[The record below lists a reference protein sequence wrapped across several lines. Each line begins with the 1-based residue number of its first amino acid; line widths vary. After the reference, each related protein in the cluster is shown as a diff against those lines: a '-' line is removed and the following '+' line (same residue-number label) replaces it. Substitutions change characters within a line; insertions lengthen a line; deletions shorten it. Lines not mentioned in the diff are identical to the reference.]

1 MIIKGKLVRAMRAL
15 IGYNLLALSRKTTN
29 KVFIKPEGMSLK
41 LTTSLSQR
49 LVLTP
54 QLRQRIEMLQMTT
67 LELSDLIQQQLLE
80 NPVLEEVATQ
90 EEARELAEK
99 ILDHLASADPGAA
112 PDQPQIEASEPEL
125 GSPSSNGSGDS
136 EVLSQT
142 YAESDGDAERGD
154 GEPLASADLSE
165 DSVGDELVGEEA
177 ARDAFEEIDFGR
189 EFQDYLDPGYKTQ
202 EIEYKEKDAPTFEQ
216 FLTRAPSLADHL
228 EWQLHMSPIEGDV
241 CDAAISVIGNLD
253 ADGRLNATNEEIA
266 AMGGWTEEIV
276 EKARQAVMHLDPIGC
291 GARDVR
297 ECLLVQLEVRGESD
311 RLAAGLIS
319 DHLSDLQQHKLPHL
333 AKQIGSDVD
342 TLLSELQFIRT
353 LDPYPGRR
361 YSSEEPILISP
372 EIYIEKLDEGDE
384 DYVIYFSDDGSPRLR
399 VSQQYQQ
406 MLGKSDV
413 SNETKSFIREKMRSA
428 VDLLRN
434 IEHRRQTIYKVVESI
449 VHRQRD
455 FLDKGVQYIKPMM
468 LKDIAE
474 DIGMHLSTVSR
485 VVNRKYA
492 HTPQGV
498 IELRRFF
505 TEGMMNEDGEEV
517 STRIIKLKI
526 KKLIEEEDSH
536 SPITDDQVVKIL
548 IKDGIKLS
556 RRTVAKY
563 RDQMSIP
570 GSRERRAVV

>member
-1 MIIKGKLVRAMRAL
+1 
-15 IGYNLLALSRKTTN
+15 
-29 KVFIKPEGMSLK
+29 MSLK

-80 NPVLEEVATQ
+80 NPVLEEVPSQ
-90 EEARELAEK
+90 EEVQELAEK
-99 ILDHLASADPGAA
+99 VLDHLASSDS
-112 PDQPQIEASEPEL
+112 EASFGEAPEP
-125 GSPSSNGSGDS
+125 GSPPTNGSGD
-136 EVLSQT
+136 
-142 YAESDGDAERGD
+142 AEALASIAAAAEGDIGEAAPAGEGGEEGD
-154 GEPLASADLSE
+154 GG
-165 DSVGDELVGEEA
+165 VDES
-177 ARDAFEEIDFGR
+177 RDAFEEIDFGR

-202 EIEYKEKDAPTFEQ
+202 EIEYKEDAPTFEQ
-216 FLTRAPSLADHL
+216 FLTRPPSLADHL
-228 EWQLHMSPIEGDV
+228 EWQLNMSTL
-241 CDAAISVIGNLD
+241 DAELLDPAICVIGNLN
-253 ADGRLNATNEEIA
+253 ADGRLGATNEEMA
-266 AMGGWTEEIV
+266 AMEKVSEEAI
-276 EKARQAVMHLDPIGC
+276 EKARQVVMRLDPVGC
-291 GARDVR
+291 GARDVK
-297 ECLLVQLEVRGESD
+297 ECLLVQLEVLGESD
-311 RLAAGLIS
+311 RLASKLIS
-319 DHLSDLQQHKLPHL
+319 EHFADLQQHKLPHL
-333 AKQIGSDVD
+333 SKQIGVEVEA
-342 TLLSELQFIRT
+342 LLEELQFIRT

-372 EIYIEKLDEGDE
+372 EIYIEKLEEGDDE
-384 DYVIYFSDDGSPRLR
+384 YVIYFADDGSPRLR
-399 VSQQYQQ
+399 VSAQYQQ
-406 MLGKSDV
+406 MLSQGV

-449 VHRQRD
+449 VQRQKD
-455 FLDKGVQYIKPMM
+455 FLDHGVQHIKPMM

-505 TEGMMNEDGEEV
+505 TEGMMNEDGEEI
-517 STRIIKLKI
+517 STRIIKLQI

-536 SPITDDQVVKIL
+536 NPITDDQVVKIL
-548 IKDGIKLS
+548 AKDGIKLS

-563 RDQMSIP
+563 RDQMQIP

>member
-1 MIIKGKLVRAMRAL
+1 
-15 IGYNLLALSRKTTN
+15 
-29 KVFIKPEGMSLK
+29 MSVK

-67 LELSDLIQQQLLE
+67 LELTDLIQQQLLE
-80 NPVLEEVATQ
+80 NPVLEEVHSQ
-90 EEARELAEK
+90 EEVQELAEK
-99 ILDHLASADPGAA
+99 ILDHKAADAA
-112 PDQPQIEASEPEL
+112 NSFDIAASEPEGGDL
-125 GSPSSNGSGDS
+125 NGSPANG
-136 EVLSQT
+136 L
-142 YAESDGDAERGD
+142 GDADALQIYGEAGGVDAGALGD
-154 GEPLASADLSE
+154 AASSTDA
-165 DSVGDELVGEEA
+165 GEEMGA
-177 ARDAFEEIDFGR
+177 DEASRDSFEEIDFGR

-202 EIEYKEKDAPTFEQ
+202 EFEYKEDGPTFEQ
-216 FLTRAPSLADHL
+216 FLTRSPSLAEHL
-228 EWQLHMSPIEGDV
+228 EFQLHVSPIEGAV
-241 CDAAISVIGNLD
+241 CDVAECVIGNLD
-253 ADGRLNATNEEIA
+253 SDGRLNATNEEIA
-266 AMGGWTEEIV
+266 AMGGWSEEVV
-276 EKARQAVMHLDPIGC
+276 EEARQAVMQLEPVGC

-297 ECLLVQLEVRGESD
+297 ECLLVQLRARGEGD
-311 RLAAGLIS
+311 RFAAQLIGE
-319 DHLSDLQQHKLPHL
+319 HLSDLQQHKLPNL
-333 AKQIGSDVD
+333 AKQLNVSVEA
-342 TLLSELQFIRT
+342 LLEELKVIRT

-361 YSSEEPILISP
+361 YSSDEPILISP
-372 EIYIEKLDEGDE
+372 EIYIEKLDD
-384 DYVIYFSDDGSPRLR
+384 DYVIYFADDGSPRLR
-399 VSQQYQQ
+399 ISSNYQQ
-406 MLGKSDV
+406 MLSQQ
-413 SNETKSFIREKMRSA
+413 ETSKETRDFIKDKMRSA

-434 IEHRRQTIYKVVESI
+434 IEHRRQTIYKVVECI
-449 VHRQRD
+449 VQRQRE

-505 TEGMMNEDGEEV
+505 TEGMMNEEGEEV

-536 SPITDDQVVKIL
+536 NPITDDQIVKIL

-570 GSRERRAVV
+570 GSRERRAPV

>member
-1 MIIKGKLVRAMRAL
+1 
-15 IGYNLLALSRKTTN
+15 
-29 KVFIKPEGMSLK
+29 MSLK

-67 LELSDLIQQQLLE
+67 LELTDLIQQQLLE

-90 EEARELAEK
+90 EEAQELAEK
-99 ILDHLASADPGAA
+99 ILDHLTSADPGAT
-112 PDQPQIEASEPEL
+112 PEQQPVEAAEPEM
-125 GSPSSNGSGDS
+125 GSPSANGSGDTGSLPQITGEGES
-136 EVLSQT
+136 ESET
-142 YAESDGDAERGD
+142 AEAAGAEA
-154 GEPLASADLSE
+154 GEETA
-165 DSVGDELVGEEA
+165 GDEANLDEA
-177 ARDAFEEIDFGR
+177 SRDAFEEIDFGR

-202 EIEYKEKDAPTFEQ
+202 EIEYKEDAPTFEQ
-216 FLTRAPSLADHL
+216 FLTRPPSLADHL
-228 EWQLHMSPIEGDV
+228 EWQLHMSPIEEEV
-241 CDAAISVIGNLD
+241 CDAAVSVIGNLD

-266 AMGGWTEEIV
+266 AMGGWSEELV
-276 EKARQAVMHLDPIGC
+276 EKARQAVLRLDPVGC
-291 GARDVR
+291 GARDVK
-297 ECLLVQLEVRGESD
+297 ECLLVQLELGGASD
-311 RLAAGLIS
+311 RLAVRLIS
-319 DHLSDLQQHKLPHL
+319 EHLAELQQHKLPHL
-333 AKQIGSDVD
+333 AKQIGVDVD
-342 TLLSELQFIRT
+342 TLLTELQFIRT

-361 YSSEEPILISP
+361 YSSEEPVLIAP
-372 EIYIEKLDEGDE
+372 EIYIEKLDENDQE
-384 DYVIYFSDDGSPRLR
+384 YIIYFADDGSPRLR

-406 MLGKSDV
+406 MLGQSDV

-449 VHRQRD
+449 VHRQQD

-505 TEGMMNEDGEEV
+505 TEGMMNEDGEEI

-548 IKDGIKLS
+548 AKDGIKLS

>member
-1 MIIKGKLVRAMRAL
+1 
-15 IGYNLLALSRKTTN
+15 
-29 KVFIKPEGMSLK
+29 MSLK

-67 LELSDLIQQQLLE
+67 LELTDLIQQQLLE

-99 ILDHLASADPGAA
+99 ILDHLSSDAGAGQEQTPIDVA
-112 PDQPQIEASEPEL
+112 EPEI
-125 GSPSSNGSGDS
+125 GTPSSNGSGDAEALS
-136 EVLSQT
+136 ASYTADEAETEGGTSSAEATDESVGSDEV
-142 YAESDGDAERGD
+142 ESD
-154 GEPLASADLSE
+154 AS
-165 DSVGDELVGEEA
+165 
-177 ARDAFEEIDFGR
+177 RDPFEEIDFGR

-202 EIEYKEKDAPTFEQ
+202 EIEYKEDAPTFEQ
-216 FLTRAPSLADHL
+216 FLTRPPSLAEHL
-228 EWQLHMSPIEGDV
+228 EWQLHMNPNSEEV
-241 CDAAISVIGNLD
+241 CDAAICVIGNLN
-253 ADGRLNATNEEIA
+253 ADGRLSAADEEIA
-266 AMGGWTEEIV
+266 AMGPWLPEIV
-276 EKARQAVMHLDPIGC
+276 EQARQAVMRLDPVGC

-297 ECLLVQLEVRGESD
+297 ECLLVQLEVRGEQD
-311 RLAAGLIS
+311 RLATRLIS
-319 DHLSDLQQHKLPHL
+319 DHLSDLQQHKLPNL
-333 AKQIGSDVD
+333 SKQTGIDVD
-342 TLLSELQFIRT
+342 TLLAELQVIRT

-361 YSSEEPILISP
+361 YSSEEPILITP
-372 EIYIEKLDEGDE
+372 EIYIEKLEE
-384 DYVIYFSDDGSPRLR
+384 DDQDYIIYFGDDGSPRLR
-399 VSQQYQQ
+399 ISQQYQQ
-406 MLGKSDV
+406 MLGQTGV
-413 SNETKSFIREKMRSA
+413 SNETKSFIREKVRSA

-449 VHRQRD
+449 VHRQKD
-455 FLDKGVQYIKPMM
+455 FLDKGVEYIKPMM

-505 TEGMMNEDGEEV
+505 TEGMMNEDGEEI

-526 KKLIEEEDSH
+526 KKLIEEEDTH
-536 SPITDDQVVKIL
+536 NPITDDQVVKIL
-548 IKDGIKLS
+548 AKDGIRLS

-563 RDQMSIP
+563 RDQMQIP

>member
-1 MIIKGKLVRAMRAL
+1 
-15 IGYNLLALSRKTTN
+15 
-29 KVFIKPEGMSLK
+29 MSLK

-54 QLRQRIEMLQMTT
+54 QLRQRIEMLQMTS
-67 LELSDLIQQQLLE
+67 LELTDLIQQQLLE
-80 NPVLEEVATQ
+80 NPVLEEVPSQ
-90 EEARELAEK
+90 EEVREIAEK
-99 ILDHLASADPGAA
+99 VLDHLASSDAA
-112 PDQPQIEASEPEL
+112 NTFDE
-125 GSPSSNGSGDS
+125 SGGG
-136 EVLSQT
+136 E
-142 YAESDGDAERGD
+142 
-154 GEPLASADLSE
+154 GEPSLAATNGAGDPDIVSTLPQSGEGSDLGDVVGAGEHLEGTGEGLGE
-165 DSVGDELVGEEA
+165 DGAGDEA
-177 ARDAFEEIDFGR
+177 PRDPFEEIDFGR

-202 EIEYKEKDAPTFEQ
+202 EIEYKEDAPTFEQ
-216 FLTRAPSLADHL
+216 FLTRPPSLAEHL
-228 EWQLHMSPIEGDV
+228 EWQLNMSSVEANV
-241 CDAAISVIGNLD
+241 KDAAIAVVGNLD
-253 ADGRLNATNEEIA
+253 ADGRLNAFNEEIA
-266 AMGGWTEEIV
+266 AMLGCSEELV
-276 EKARQAVMHLDPIGC
+276 EQARRAVMELDPVGC
-291 GARDVR
+291 GARDVK
-297 ECLLVQLEVRGESD
+297 ECLLIQLEILGESE
-311 RLAAGLIS
+311 RLATRLIS
-319 DHLSDLQQHKLPHL
+319 DHFADLQQHRLPHL
-333 AKQIGSDVD
+333 SKQIGIPVE
-342 TLLSELQFIRT
+342 TLLEELHFIRT

-372 EIYIEKLDEGDE
+372 EIYIEKLDENDDE
-384 DYVIYFSDDGSPRLR
+384 YIIYFADDGSPRLR

-406 MLGKSDV
+406 MLSQGV

-449 VHRQRD
+449 VRRQRD
-455 FLDKGVQYIKPMM
+455 FLDHGVQHIKPMM

-517 STRIIKLKI
+517 STRIIKLQI
-526 KKLIEEEDSH
+526 KKLIEDEDSH
-536 SPITDDQVVKIL
+536 NPITDDQVVKIL
-548 IKDGIKLS
+548 AKDGIKLS

>member
-1 MIIKGKLVRAMRAL
+1 
-15 IGYNLLALSRKTTN
+15 
-29 KVFIKPEGMSLK
+29 
-41 LTTSLSQR
+41 
-49 LVLTP
+49 VLTP

-67 LELSDLIQQQLLE
+67 LELTDLIQQQLLE

-90 EEARELAEK
+90 EEAQELAEK
-99 ILDHLASADPGAA
+99 ILDHLASADAA
-112 PDQPQIEASEPEL
+112 SNFDHMPDQASEGSL
-125 GSPSSNGSGDS
+125 GTPSSNGSGDS
-136 EVLSQT
+136 EALAAAFADSEVEAGVDSV
-142 YAESDGDAERGD
+142 EN
-154 GEPLASADLSE
+154 ASAADQQE
-165 DSVGDELVGEEA
+165 EMATEEVANDPANRDS
-177 ARDAFEEIDFGR
+177 FEEIDFGQQ
-189 EFQDYLDPGYKTQ
+189 FQDYLDPGYKTQ
-202 EIEYKEKDAPTFEQ
+202 EFEYKEDAPTFEQ
-216 FLTRAPSLADHL
+216 FLTKAPSLAEHL
-228 EWQLHMSPIEGDV
+228 EWQLHMDPIDGAV
-241 CDAAISVIGNLD
+241 QDAAICVIGNLD
-253 ADGRLNATNEEIA
+253 ADGRLTASNEEIA
-266 AMGGWTEEIV
+266 AMGPWSEETV
-276 EKARQAVMHLDPIGC
+276 EAARQAVMRLDPVGC
-291 GARDVR
+291 GAREVR
-297 ECLLVQLEVRGESD
+297 ECLLVQLELRGESD
-311 RLAAGLIS
+311 RLANSLIS

-333 AKQIGSDVD
+333 SKQIGIEVD
-342 TLLSELQFIRT
+342 TLLSELQFIRS

-361 YSSEEPILISP
+361 YSSEEPILIAP
-372 EIYIEKLDEGDE
+372 EIYIEKLDETDE
-384 DYVIYFSDDGSPRLR
+384 DYVIYFADDGSPRLR
-399 VSQQYQQ
+399 ISGQYQH
-406 MLGKSDV
+406 MLSQPNV

-449 VHRQRD
+449 VHRQHE

-505 TEGMMNEDGEEV
+505 TEGMMNEDGEEI

-536 SPITDDQVVKIL
+536 NPITDDQVVKIL
-548 IKDGIKLS
+548 AKDGIRLS

-563 RDQMSIP
+563 RDQMQIP

>member
-1 MIIKGKLVRAMRAL
+1 
-15 IGYNLLALSRKTTN
+15 
-29 KVFIKPEGMSLK
+29 MSLK

-67 LELSDLIQQQLLE
+67 LELTDLIQQQILE
-80 NPVLEEVATQ
+80 NPVLEEVITQ
-90 EEARELAEK
+90 EEVGELAEK
-99 ILDHLASADPGAA
+99 ILDHLASADPGAVA
-112 PDQPQIEASEPEL
+112 DEPQRLEAVEPEA
-125 GSPSSNGSGDS
+125 GSPSSNGSGDLDAATAYTEG
-136 EVLSQT
+136 EV
-142 YAESDGDAERGD
+142 EGGD
-154 GEPLASADLSE
+154 GEGHEVAAADLSE
-165 DSVGDELVGEEA
+165 DSVGDEIVGEEG

-202 EIEYKEKDAPTFEQ
+202 EIEYKEDAPTFEQ
-216 FLTRAPSLADHL
+216 FLTRPPSLADHL
-228 EWQLHMSPIEGDV
+228 EWQLHMSPIEGEI
-241 CDAAISVIGNLD
+241 CEAAISVIGNLD
-253 ADGRLNATNEEIA
+253 ADGRLNATNQEIA
-266 AMGGWTEEIV
+266 AMGGWTEETV
-276 EKARQAVMHLDPIGC
+276 EEARQAVMHLDPIGC
-291 GARDVR
+291 GARDVK
-297 ECLLVQLEVRGESD
+297 ECLLVQLEVKGESE
-311 RLAAGLIS
+311 RLCARLIAE
-319 DHLSDLQQHKLPHL
+319 HLADLQQHKLPHL

-342 TLLSELQFIRT
+342 TLLNELQFIRT

-372 EIYIEKLDEGDE
+372 EIYIEKLDEDDDE
-384 DYVIYFSDDGSPRLR
+384 YVIYFADDGSPRLR

-406 MLGKSDV
+406 MLGKPDV

-449 VHRQRD
+449 VHRQQE
-455 FLDKGVQYIKPMM
+455 FLDHGVQYIKPMM

-505 TEGMMNEDGEEV
+505 TEGMMNEDGEEI

-536 SPITDDQVVKIL
+536 NPITDDQVVKIL

>member
-1 MIIKGKLVRAMRAL
+1 MSVR
-15 IGYNLLALSRKTTN
+15 
-29 KVFIKPEGMSLK
+29 

-67 LELSDLIQQQLLE
+67 LELSELIQQQLLE
-80 NPVLEEVATQ
+80 NPVLEEVASQDET
-90 EEARELAEK
+90 RELAEK
-99 ILDHLASADPGAA
+99 ILDQLEGGSTANSLDFTSPDALEGGLNGAA
-112 PDQPQIEASEPEL
+112 TNGAGEA
-125 GSPSSNGSGDS
+125 DAI
-136 EVLSQT
+136 T
-142 YAESDGDAERGD
+142 AYAEADAV
-154 GEPLASADLSE
+154 GESAGAAE
-165 DSVGDELVGEEA
+165 PGDEFETDDTS
-177 ARDAFEEIDFGR
+177 RDAFEEIDFGR

-202 EIEYKEKDAPTFEQ
+202 EFEYKDDAPTFEQ
-216 FLTRAPSLADHL
+216 FLTRPPSLAEHL
-228 EWQLHMSPIEGDV
+228 EWQLHMSPIADNV
-241 CDAAISVIGNLD
+241 CDAALAVIGNLD
-253 ADGRLNATNEEIA
+253 GDGRLNATNEEIA
-266 AMGGWTEEIV
+266 AFGGWSTELV
-276 EKARQAVMHLDPIGC
+276 EEARQAVMQLDPTGC

-297 ECLLVQLEVRGESD
+297 ECLLVQLEARGEKD
-311 RLAAGLIS
+311 RLAAQLIS
-319 DHLSDLQQHKLPHL
+319 EHLPELQQHKLPNL
-333 AKQIGSDVD
+333 AKQLGLSVE
-342 TLLSELQFIRT
+342 TLLVELQIIRT

-361 YSSEEPILISP
+361 YSSDEPILIAP
-372 EIYIEKLDEGDE
+372 EIYIEKLDELSDE
-384 DYVIYFSDDGSPRLR
+384 YDELGGYIIYFADDGSPRLR
-399 VSQQYQQ
+399 ISPHLQQ
-406 MLGKSDV
+406 MLGQPQTTK
-413 SNETKSFIREKMRSA
+413 ETRDFIKDKMRSA

-449 VHRQRD
+449 VKRQRE

-505 TEGMMNEDGEEV
+505 TEGMMNEEGEEV

-536 SPITDDQVVKIL
+536 NPITDDQVVKIL
-548 IKDGIKLS
+548 VKDGIKLS

-563 RDQMSIP
+563 RDQMNIP
-570 GSRERRAVV
+570 GSRERRAVL